1 MKMKHKAHVIFHTSE
16 ISVVHRCF
24 MREEDVA
31 ATTSRLNSF
40 DINNHVFF
48 VAVSERSAVG
58 RRAAIVQVI
67 LRGFRPSMCISV

>member
-16 ISVVHRCF
+16 ISVVHCCF

-31 ATTSRLNSF
+31 ATTSRFNSF
-40 DINNHVFF
+40 DINNHGFF
-48 VAVSERSAVG
+48 AVSERSAVG